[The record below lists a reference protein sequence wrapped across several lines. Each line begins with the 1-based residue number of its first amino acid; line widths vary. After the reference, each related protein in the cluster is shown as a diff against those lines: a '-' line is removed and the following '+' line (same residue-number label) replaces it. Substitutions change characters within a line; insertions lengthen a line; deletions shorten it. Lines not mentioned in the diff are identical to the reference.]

1 MDSKLFHAR
10 IATIAAKLQVLRV
23 LALAGARPIP
33 ARHVDIP
40 EINRDVRGRLIVMQD
55 LNTPDPRSKSL
66 RQPAT

>member
-40 EINRDVRGRLIVMQD
+40 EINRDVRG
-55 LNTPDPRSKSL
+55 
-66 RQPAT
+66 